1 MAKGVWI
8 VAEARDGAYRKV
20 SFEIASAARKLADEL
35 GDEVCAVLCGSGIE
49 GKAAELG
56 KYGVDKVYVADNP
69 ALEPY
74 TTDAHAAAVAKI
86 VKEKGPAILLLG
98 ASVQGKDLA
107 ARLVG
112 KLATGLATDCTGL
125 KIEGGKLIAV
135 RPMYAGK
142 CFGEVAFEATP
153 AMASLRPNVFAI
165 VENAKAGAV
174 EKFDPAL
181 DAGQIKTKVAEIAKD
196 TSGKIELTEANI
208 IVSGGRGMK
217 GPENYTMLEDL
228 AKVLGAAVGASRA
241 AVDAGWRPADG
252 PGRPDG
258 QDRVAEPLHRLRYFR
273 RHSASGRHELLEVH
287 RRHQQGPRGPHLPEG
302 GLRDRRRPLQGR
314 AGSDGSGEEDS
325 CIRLKSGAGL
335 PQGPAPLHHL

>member
-8 VAEARDGAYRKV
+8 VAEVRDGAYRKV

-56 KYGVDKVYVADNP
+56 KYGVDKVYVADNA
-69 ALEPY
+69 ALDPY
-74 TTDAHAAAVAKI
+74 TTDAHATAVAKI
-86 VKEKGPAILLLG
+86 VKEKGPAILLLA

-125 KIEGGKLIAV
+125 KIEGGKLVAV

-142 CFGEVAFEATP
+142 CFGEVAFEAAP
-153 AMASLRPNVFAI
+153 AMASLRPNVFPI

-217 GPENYTMLEDL
+217 GPENYNILEDL

-241 AVDAGWRPADG
+241 AVDAGWRPATDQV
-252 PGRPDG
+252 G
-258 QDRVAEPLHRLRYFR
+258 QTGKTVSPNLYIAC
-273 RHSASGRHELLEVH
+273 G
-287 RRHQQGPRGPHLPEG
+287 
-302 GLRDRRRPLQGR
+302 
-314 AGSDGSGEEDS
+314 
-325 CIRLKSGAGL
+325 ISGAIQHLAGMSSSKFIVAINKD
-335 PQGPAPLHHL
+335 PEAPIFQRADYGIVDDLFKVIPEVTAAAKKILA

>member
-20 SFEIASAARKLADEL
+20 SFEIASAARKLADQL

-56 KYGVDKVYVADNP
+56 KYGVDKVYVADNA

-86 VKEKGPAILLLG
+86 VKEKDPAILLFG
-98 ASVQGKDLA
+98 ASVQGKDLS

-112 KLATGLATDCTGL
+112 KLATGLATDCTDL

-165 VENAKAGAV
+165 AENAKAGAV

-181 DAGQIKTKVAEIAKD
+181 DAGQLKTKVAEVAKD

-217 GPENYTMLEDL
+217 GPENFPMLEDL

-241 AVDAGWRPADG
+241 AVDAGWRPVNDQV
-252 PGRPDG
+252 G
-258 QDRVAEPLHRLRYFR
+258 QTGKTVSPNLYIAC
-273 RHSASGRHELLEVH
+273 G
-287 RRHQQGPRGPHLPEG
+287 
-302 GLRDRRRPLQGR
+302 
-314 AGSDGSGEEDS
+314 
-325 CIRLKSGAGL
+325 ISGAIQHLAGMSSSKFIVAINKD
-335 PQGPAPLHHL
+335 PEAPIFQRADYGIVDDLFKVVPEVTAAAKKILA

>member
-8 VAEARDGAYRKV
+8 VAEVRDGAYRKV

-56 KYGVDKVYVADNP
+56 KYGVDKVYVADNA

-74 TTDAHAAAVAKI
+74 TTDAHAMAVAKI
-86 VKEKGPAILLLG
+86 VKEKGPAILLLA

-142 CFGEVAFEATP
+142 CFGEVAFEAAP
-153 AMASLRPNVFAI
+153 AMASLRPNVFPI

-196 TSGKIELTEANI
+196 ASGKIELTEANI

-217 GPENYTMLEDL
+217 GPEGYGILEDL

-241 AVDAGWRPADG
+241 AVDAGWRPATDQV
-252 PGRPDG
+252 G
-258 QDRVAEPLHRLRYFR
+258 QTGKTVSPNLYIAC
-273 RHSASGRHELLEVH
+273 G
-287 RRHQQGPRGPHLPEG
+287 
-302 GLRDRRRPLQGR
+302 
-314 AGSDGSGEEDS
+314 
-325 CIRLKSGAGL
+325 ISGAIQHLAGMSSSKFIVAINKD
-335 PQGPAPLHHL
+335 PEAPIFQRADYGIVDDLFKVIPEVTAAAKKILA

>member
-20 SFEIASAARKLADEL
+20 SFEIASAARKLADQL

-112 KLATGLATDCTGL
+112 KLAAGLATDCTGL

-142 CFGEVAFEATP
+142 CFGEVAFEAAP

-241 AVDAGWRPADG
+241 AVDAGWRPQTDQV
-252 PGRPDG
+252 G
-258 QDRVAEPLHRLRYFR
+258 QTGKTVAPNLYI
-273 RHSASGRHELLEVH
+273 ACG
-287 RRHQQGPRGPHLPEG
+287 
-302 GLRDRRRPLQGR
+302 
-314 AGSDGSGEEDS
+314 
-325 CIRLKSGAGL
+325 ISGAIQHLAGMSSSKFIVAINKD
-335 PQGPAPLHHL
+335 PEAPIFQRADYGIVDDLFKVVPEVTAAAKKILA